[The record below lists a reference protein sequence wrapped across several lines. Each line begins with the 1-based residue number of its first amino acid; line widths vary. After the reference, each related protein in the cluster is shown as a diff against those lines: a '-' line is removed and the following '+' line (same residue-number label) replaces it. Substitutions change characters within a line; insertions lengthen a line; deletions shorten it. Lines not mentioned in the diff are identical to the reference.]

1 MWVDIWVHRSFHKRN
16 EGICEKA
23 VSSSKNSYARFM
35 DSTLKDVGN
44 NCKVQWPFQIH
55 GARYISIGKNFDAA
69 KHLTL
74 LAFNEYRKTNKEY
87 HPLIEIGDDVT
98 ITEFCQISCIDHIK
112 IGNGVLFGRNVFIS
126 DNDHGM
132 GNCGDKNMPPVER
145 TLTSKGPVIIGDNVW
160 IGRNV
165 TIMSGVTVGEGA
177 VIGANA
183 VVTHDIPAYSVAVG
197 CPAKTIKRIDK

>member
-1 MWVDIWVHRSFHKRN
+1 MNKVLNLIVKPSVIAKINNLKNRIMWSAY
-16 EGICEKA
+16 E
-23 VSSSKNSYARFM
+23 
-35 DSTLKDVGN
+35 STLKDVGD
-44 NCKVQWPFQIH
+44 NCKVQWPFQIR
-55 GARYISIGKNFDAA
+55 GARYISIGKNLDAA
-69 KHLTL
+69 KYLTL
-74 LAFNEYRKTNKEY
+74 LAINEYRNTNEDY
-87 HPLIEIGDDVT
+87 NPFIEIGDDVT